1 MVSRDTPGL
10 LARNECELLINV
22 DLNDVPF
29 AKKRRGFRKM
39 NSTPLA
45 GPVQGIFEHRPKDG
59 TRHFMVLAGGTLY
72 RWDGATDTFVTV
84 GSGLAG
90 TPNVRACFVPFGDLL
105 IILNGVNEPRKYDP
119 STGTLEILGGNPPPA
134 SFGAV
139 YYNHLFLSGVAG
151 FPARIWY
158 SETNDPEDGYES
170 KNYFADLIVSDSSAV
185 TAFLP
190 LDQELIVGKRR
201 SITAI
206 RGMDPRDFSQP
217 QNRAAYTNEYGI
229 VHYKAILDV
238 AGVPWFL
245 SDSGVYSLRGPFDLR
260 EESWAIHDHIEH
272 LDPTRIQRSFAV
284 HLQQRGQAIFWVP
297 RYNGTHMD
305 LGLVAHPGQGRDE
318 RAAWSLWE
326 GPELTA
332 AAVGWDVIEG
342 EVLYLGDANGFVY
355 RESLAYMDDTTPVR
369 AVYRSGPI
377 DIGLPNHL
385 KVLREVGVEAEVAK
399 VTQITVTAIT
409 DRDRAVDTRTVTLP
423 APSYDDEGQ
432 DPDDPLSGRQIR
444 RSAVYVAQRGIQHQ
458 IKLEHTDGD
467 EFRLSGVELRSYAYG
482 TSRGRKV

>member
-1 MVSRDTPGL
+1 LSSDPL
-10 LARNECELLINV
+10 LAQLLHQVLSQITAMRSGAEILQTETDLSEEDRRRFVASINREAQA
-22 DLNDVPF
+22 L
-29 AKKRRGFRKM
+29 
-39 NSTPLA
+39 S
-45 GPVQGIFEHRPKDG
+45 DG
-59 TRHFMVLAGGTLY
+59 TRAFISYFEESMV
-72 RWDGATDTFVTV
+72 RHRSV
-84 GSGLAG
+84 S
-90 TPNVRACFVPFGDLL
+90 
-105 IILNGVNEPRKYDP
+105 P
-119 STGTLEILGGNPPPA
+119 SLE
-134 SFGAV
+134 V
-139 YYNHLFLSGVAG
+139 
-151 FPARIWY
+151 
-158 SETNDPEDGYES
+158 
-170 KNYFADLIVSDSSAV
+170 ADLIVSDSSAV

-458 IKLEHTDGD
+458 IKLEHADGD